1 MGGVLAGCKDSSMDI
16 VKKYKLSIDTS
27 MSVGEALDGSPMCE
41 SVKWEESVENPKI
54 VFATC
59 EVSQARLKKEFDALN
74 EVYEN
79 VVKAVKKERNDDVN
93 KWLETLKKYLD
104 DYKNKD
110 SKDIDTKTLAEI
122 IKKHCVVEKEPTEA
136 NGYMPEYPK
145 CKNNEIEKEVV
156 STFGLSKTHDRLPIS
171 VSLSQAAV
179 AYQQMVYAE
188 MPPTKYDI
196 VNKSHR
202 QINEKPTPLSSMA
215 YLITFK
221 IYDGDSVGVS
231 GITRI
236 DSRGSFDI
244 RNPGSQIAEFYKR

>member
-1 MGGVLAGCKDSSMDI
+1 MGGVLAGCNDSSMDI

-59 EVSQARLKKEFDALN
+59 EVSQARLKKDFDAMN
-74 EVYEN
+74 ELYEN
-79 VVKAVKKERNDDVN
+79 VVKVVKEERSDEANRR
-93 KWLETLKKYLD
+93 LEALKKDLD
-104 DYKNKD
+104 GYKNKD

-136 NGYMPEYPK
+136 NGYMPDYPK
-145 CKNNEIEKEVV
+145 CKNDEIKKEVM
-156 STFGLSKTHDRLPIS
+156 STFGLSKTHDYLPIS
-171 VSLSQAAV
+171 IPIGASANI
-179 AYQQMVYAE
+179 YYQMVYAE
-188 MPPTKYDI
+188 MPPSDWEITD
-196 VNKSHR
+196 KSYR
-202 QINEKPTPLSSMA
+202 QINKKPTPLSSMT

-221 IYDGDSVGVS
+221 IYDDDSVGVR